1 MVVERLDAEHVC
13 TVHVYTVH
21 VYTVDTEWYRR
32 RIATLTRSTVVAAA
46 RARVA
51 ERGLPS
57 LSMRSLADDLAVT
70 PMAIYRH
77 VANREGLLDAIVDDA
92 LDRLGDIDEGLA
104 PEVLMRRLESRL
116 VDAFGDLPELALLLA
131 HRGPRTERSVA
142 VIGRVVHALVDGGLD
157 AEVAARTYATMS
169 TLALV
174 RIAAAAAGSGSTA
187 SLVGG
192 GPDAELAALAVD
204 QLSRSDGSTV
214 DAVLEAAHALRSV

>member
-1 MVVERLDAEHVC
+1 MVVARLYAEY
-13 TVHVYTVH
+13 VYTVH

-116 VDAFGDLPELALLLA
+116 VDAFGNLPELALLLA

-142 VIGRVVHALVDGGLD
+142 VIGRVVQALVDGGLD

-174 RIAAAAAGSGSTA
+174 RISAAAAGSGSTA
-187 SLVGG
+187 SLMGG
-192 GPDAELAALAVD
+192 GPDAELAALAVE

>member
-1 MVVERLDAEHVC
+1 
-13 TVHVYTVH
+13 
-21 VYTVDTEWYRR
+21 
-32 RIATLTRSTVVAAA
+32 
-46 RARVA
+46 
-51 ERGLPS
+51 
-57 LSMRSLADDLAVT
+57 
-70 PMAIYRH
+70 
-77 VANREGLLDAIVDDA
+77 
-92 LDRLGDIDEGLA
+92 
-104 PEVLMRRLESRL
+104 MRRLESRL

-192 GPDAELAALAVD
+192 GPDAKLATLAVD

>member
-51 ERGLPS
+51 EHGLPS

-104 PEVLMRRLESRL
+104 
-116 VDAFGDLPELALLLA
+116 
-131 HRGPRTERSVA
+131 
-142 VIGRVVHALVDGGLD
+142 
-157 AEVAARTYATMS
+157 
-169 TLALV
+169 
-174 RIAAAAAGSGSTA
+174 
-187 SLVGG
+187 
-192 GPDAELAALAVD
+192 
-204 QLSRSDGSTV
+204 
-214 DAVLEAAHALRSV
+214 